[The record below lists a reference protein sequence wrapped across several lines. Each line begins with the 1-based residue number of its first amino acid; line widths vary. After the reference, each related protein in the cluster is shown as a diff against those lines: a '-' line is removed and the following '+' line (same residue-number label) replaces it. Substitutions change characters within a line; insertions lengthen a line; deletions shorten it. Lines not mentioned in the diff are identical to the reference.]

1 MCQCLVAG
9 WSGVGMPAEQVE
21 CSDTVSCVIDAVW
34 CAGRWLNDNDL
45 TGTLPTELGVM
56 TALTALCAHTSL

>member
-1 MCQCLVAG
+1 MDLH
-9 WSGVGMPAEQVE
+9 
-21 CSDTVSCVIDAVW
+21 TVQCVIDAVW